1 MEGPRSKVAF
11 LAPLCISIINLI
23 IISYHFIYKDS
34 DGLMDAVMKAED
46 QVRVLRVQLQ
56 NSEKSFNIEKEK
68 TEYLSRLVDSLN
80 QDSTNHSGRIPMTFF
95 IPENPDLIR

>member
-1 MEGPRSKVAF
+1 MEGTPRTKVAF
-11 LAPLCISIINLI
+11 LAPLCISIINLF

-46 QVRVLRVQLQ
+46 QVRILRTQLQ

-68 TEYLSRLVDSLN
+68 TDYLSRLVHSKSLLGIYDN
-80 QDSTNHSGRIPMTFF
+80 VIRNISPMVHRYR
-95 IPENPDLIR
+95 PQ

>member
-11 LAPLCISIINLI
+11 LAPLCISIMNLI

-46 QVRVLRVQLQ
+46 QVRILRVQLQ

-68 TEYLSRLVDSLN
+68 TEYLSRSVVSLN
-80 QDSTNHSGRIPMTFF
+80 QDSTNHSGHISMTFF
-95 IPENPDLIR
+95 IPENPGLI

>member
-1 MEGPRSKVAF
+1 MEGTRSKVTF
-11 LAPLCISIINLI
+11 LAPLCISIMNLI

-46 QVRVLRVQLQ
+46 QVRILRVQLQ

-68 TEYLSRLVDSLN
+68 TEYLSRSVVSLN
-80 QDSTNHSGRIPMTFF
+80 
-95 IPENPDLIR
+95 